1 MCAFVAALATLAL
14 MLLGFKY
21 RPLLFASVDAEIADA
36 RGIPVRGLSITF
48 MVLLA
53 ITASASIQ
61 VVGVLLIL
69 VTLGLGSRRHT

>member
-1 MCAFVAALATLAL
+1 
-14 MLLGFKY
+14 
-21 RPLLFASVDAEIADA
+21 
-36 RGIPVRGLSITF
+36 

-69 VTLGLGSRRHT
+69 VTLGVGSRRHT